1 MVPTKSSA
9 VRNPIYYGII
19 IELTDQLAFLS
30 NIFFIS
36 IIFAKK
42 NFDILYFIMRINPTT
57 SGPGVPALEKKTWGV
72 SLKSLVRY
80 WM

>member
-1 MVPTKSSA
+1 MVLTKSSA

-42 NFDILYFIMRINPTT
+42 ISTYYIL
-57 SGPGVPALEKKTWGV
+57 L
-72 SLKSLVRY
+72 
-80 WM
+80 